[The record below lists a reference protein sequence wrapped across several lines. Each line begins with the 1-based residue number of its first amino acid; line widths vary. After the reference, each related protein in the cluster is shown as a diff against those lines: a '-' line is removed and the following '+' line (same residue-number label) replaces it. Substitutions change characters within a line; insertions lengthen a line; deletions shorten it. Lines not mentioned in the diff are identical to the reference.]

1 MEREE
6 CSLVND
12 IKTEKMVYLC
22 FSTDIIHGGHIAIIQ
37 KAAALGRVII
47 GLMTDEAVA
56 TYKRFPILSFDERR
70 KILESIKGVSEIV
83 TQSTLSYVPNL
94 LKFKPDIVVHGD
106 EWREGI
112 QAPVRKEVLETLQ
125 TYGGQLVEFP
135 YSENEEY
142 KVLEKNAVT
151 QLSIPE
157 HRRGTL
163 KKLIGMKSIVTAMEA
178 HNGLTGLIVE
188 KTIVY
193 NQGAA
198 KSFDAIWVSSLCDS
212 TCKGKPDIELV
223 DMTSR
228 FSTIN
233 EIMEVTTK
241 PIIMDGDTG
250 GLTEHFVYTVRS
262 LERMGVSAII
272 IEDKTGLKRNS
283 LFGTEVKQTQDSIE
297 HFSAKI
303 RAGKK
308 AQQTDEFMIIARIE
322 SLILKRGVED
332 ALERAFA
339 FIKAGADAIMI
350 HSKDEQPDEVFS
362 FCDRFR
368 ERDKQTPLVVVPTT
382 YNAVTEE
389 ELQKHGANIVI
400 YANHLIRAE
409 FPAMQKVA
417 KSILQHHRSL
427 ETDKDCMPI
436 KEIITMIPE

>member
-1 MEREE
+1 MAKITG
-6 CSLVND
+6 SIAANP
-12 IKTEKMVYLC
+12 KTEKTVYLC

-37 KAAALGRVII
+37 KAAALGKVII

-56 TYKRFPILSFDERR
+56 TYKRFPILSYEERR
-70 KILESIKGVSEIV
+70 KIIENIKGISEIV
-83 TQSTLSYVPNL
+83 EQSTLSYVPNL
-94 LKFKPDIVVHGD
+94 LKYKPDIVVHGD

-112 QAPVRKEVLETLQ
+112 QVPVRQEVIKTLD
-125 TYGGQLVEFP
+125 TYGGELIEFP
-135 YSENEEY
+135 YSVNEEY
-142 KVLEKNAVT
+142 KSIEQNAVK
-151 QLSIPE
+151 QLSIPD

-163 KKLIGMKSIVTAMEA
+163 RKLIAMKPVITAMEA

-188 KTIVY
+188 KTVVY

-198 KSFDAIWVSSLCDS
+198 KSFDAMWVSSLCDS
-212 TCKGKPDIELV
+212 TSKGKPDIELV

-250 GLTEHFVYTVRS
+250 GLTEHFIYTVRT
-262 LERMGVSAII
+262 LERIGVSAII

-297 HFSAKI
+297 HFSEKI

-322 SLILKRGVED
+322 SLILKRGIED
-332 ALERAFA
+332 ALERSLAY
-339 FIKAGADAIMI
+339 IKAGADAIMI
-350 HSKDEQPDEVFS
+350 HSKEKNPDEIFA
-362 FCDRFR
+362 FCDSFR
-368 ERDKQTPLVVVPTT
+368 EQDKQTPLVVVPTT
-382 YNAVTEE
+382 YNSVTEE
-389 ELQKHGANIVI
+389 ELQQHGANIVI
-400 YANHLIRAE
+400 YANHLIRAS

-417 KSILQHHRSL
+417 TSILENHRSM
-427 ETDKDCMPI
+427 ETDSACMPI
-436 KEIITMIPE
+436 KEIITLIPE

>member
-1 MEREE
+1 MRQKLDNMNK
-6 CSLVND
+6 SSR
-12 IKTEKMVYLC
+12 TEKTVYLC

-37 KAAALGRVII
+37 RAAKLGKLLI

-56 TYKRFPILSFDERR
+56 TYKRFPILSYEERR
-70 KILESIKGVSEIV
+70 KIIENIKGVSVIV
-83 TQSTLSYVPNL
+83 EQTTLSYVPNL

-106 EWREGI
+106 EWKEGI
-112 QAPVRKEVLETLQ
+112 QAPVRQEVIETLK
-125 TYGGQLVEFP
+125 TYGGQLIEFP

-142 KVLEKNAVT
+142 KFLEKNAVK
-151 QLSIPE
+151 QLSIPD

-163 KKLIGMKSIVTAMEA
+163 KKLIGLKPIVTAMEA
-178 HNGLTGLIVE
+178 HNGLTGLVVE
-188 KTIVY
+188 KTVVY
-193 NQGAA
+193 NQGSA
-198 KSFDAIWVSSLCDS
+198 KSFDAMWVSSLCDS
-212 TCKGKPDIELV
+212 TSKGKPDIELV

-228 FSTIN
+228 FATIN

-250 GLTEHFVYTVRS
+250 GLTEHFVYTVRT

-272 IEDKTGLKRNS
+272 IEDKKGLKRNS
-283 LFGTEVKQTQDSIE
+283 LFGTDVKQIQDSIE
-297 HFSAKI
+297 NFSAKI

-308 AQQTDEFMIIARIE
+308 ALQTDEFMIIARIE
-322 SLILKRGVED
+322 SLILKQGVED
-332 ALERAFA
+332 ALKRAFA

-350 HSKDEQPDEVFS
+350 HSKNKDPEEVFD

-368 ERDKQTPLVVVPTT
+368 EQDKQTPLVVVPTT
-382 YNAVTEE
+382 YNSVTEE

-417 KSILQHHRSL
+417 VSILKNHRSL
-427 ETDKDCMPI
+427 ETDGACMPI
-436 KEIITMIPE
+436 KEIITLIPE